1 VASKI
6 ELVLNGSNSPRIA
19 AGFVFA
25 TATEHCFALVRR
37 RVWEVHPTLRLPRTL
52 MRVVRPTL
60 LAAFVA
66 AVPAA
71 VAVHAQ
77 QPATTGPRTIASQT
91 AGMERHDGFIP
102 FYYDERT
109 GKLLMEVQRLDQDF
123 LYLPTLASGLGSNDL
138 GLDRGT
144 TGNEG
149 IVQFQRFGPR
159 VLLVQRNTRF
169 RGTADSLQARSVEE
183 SFATSTLAAMPI
195 VAEEGGRLLV
205 DATDFALQDAMN
217 VSATILRQRQGTY
230 RLDRNR
236 SAVYMPHTKAFPKN
250 TEVEALLTFASDAP
264 GREVARHTPDGGALT
279 LREHFSFVELP
290 DANYKPRAFDPR
302 VGIFALTFTDFSRP
316 VTGKPDVRW
325 IQRWRLEKK
334 DPSAAMSEPVKPIVY
349 YLDPGIPE
357 PYRTAFRQ
365 GASWWTKTFE
375 AAGFKNAFRVEDLP
389 AGADPMDARYS
400 MIQWVHRS
408 DPGFSVGQS
417 FVDPRTGEII
427 KAMLKMDTYRSITDY
442 NIFAGMEPAMEGAG
456 PTSEWWASLDPNV
469 NGTEFAMSRR
479 RQHVAHEIGHTL
491 GLAHNYIS
499 HAFGRA
505 SVMDYPGP
513 LVTLRPN
520 GTIDASHAWSG
531 GTGAYDTLAIR
542 FAYTQ
547 YPNAAAERAGQEA
560 LARQAI
566 AGGVRFLTDRDASA
580 GVIPEVTRWLN
591 GDDAVKEL
599 ARQSAV
605 RDVLISKF
613 NESVIA
619 PGEPMWMINER
630 FVPVYLHHRYAIEAA
645 TKAIGG
651 MEYTFAL
658 RGDGQTPA
666 TVLAPAKQ
674 RQALRELIAAIQPK
688 ALAVPERIVKMIP
701 PSPYGFSGGW
711 GFATTPAGIVYD
723 PLAVA
728 RSLASTVADG
738 ILQPDRIERVISFH
752 ARDSASPSADE
763 VIGQLVDGVY
773 KNAQAATS
781 YERGVRRQARR
792 AVVDALFTLATDQRG
807 TADVRSVA
815 DDQLNRLAVQ
825 LSGAATTDADDRAS
839 NAEVVRDVRNWLDRR
854 IAPPKPT
861 GVIPLPPGTPI
872 G

>member
-1 VASKI
+1 MQVVRHIRLASVA
-6 ELVLNGSNSPRIA
+6 A
-19 AGFVFA
+19 A
-25 TATEHCFALVRR
+25 ALLA
-37 RVWEVHPTLRLPRTL
+37 PITLR
-52 MRVVRPTL
+52 
-60 LAAFVA
+60 
-66 AVPAA
+66 
-71 VAVHAQ
+71 AQ
-77 QPATTGPRTIASQT
+77 QSTPRTIASQT
-91 AGMERHDGFIP
+91 EGLERRDGFIP
-102 FYYDERT
+102 FYYDERS
-109 GKLLMEVQRLDQDF
+109 GKLLLEIQRLGQDF
-123 LYLPTLASGLGSNDL
+123 LYLPTLATGLGSNDL

-144 TGNEG
+144 TGNEA
-149 IVQFQRFGPR
+149 VVRFERFGPR
-159 VLLVQRNTRF
+159 VLLISRNTRF
-169 RGTADSLQARSVEE
+169 RGTADSLQAQSVEQ
-183 SFATSTLAAMPI
+183 SFATSALAGMPI
-195 VAEEGGRLLV
+195 VAEENGRLLV
-205 DATDFALQDAMN
+205 DATDFVLQDVMG
-217 VSATILRQRQGTY
+217 VSTTIQRQRQGTY

-236 SAVYMPHTKAFPKN
+236 SAIYAPRTRAFPKN
-250 TEVEALLTFASDAP
+250 TEIEVLLTFTGDAP
-264 GREVARHTPDGGALT
+264 GREVVRHTPDPTALT
-279 LREHFSFVELP
+279 LREHVSFVELP
-290 DANYKPRAFDPR
+290 DANYRPRAFDPR
-302 VGIFALTFTDFSRP
+302 IGAFSLTFTDFSRSF
-316 VTGKPDVRW
+316 TEKPEVRW

-365 GASWWTKTFE
+365 GASWWNKTFE
-375 AAGFKNAFRVEDLP
+375 AAGFRNAFRVEDLP
-389 AGADPMDARYS
+389 TDADPMDARYS
-400 MIQWVHRS
+400 IIQWVHRS

-442 NIFAGMEPAMEGAG
+442 NIFAGYAPAMDGGAAD
-456 PTSEWWASLDPNV
+456 WIASLDPKV
-469 NGTEFAMSRR
+469 NGSEFAMSRR

-491 GLAHNYIS
+491 GLAHNYVS
-499 HAFGRA
+499 HVYGRA

-520 GTIDASHAWSG
+520 GTLDVSQAYAP

-547 YPNAAAERAGQEA
+547 YPSAAAERAGRDALVKEA
-560 LARQAI
+560 I
-566 AGGVRFLTDRDASA
+566 GGGARFLTDRDASA

-591 GDDAVKEL
+591 GTDAVKEL

-613 NESVIA
+613 NDSVIA

-666 TVLAPAKQ
+666 TVVAPAQQ
-674 RQALRELIAAIQPK
+674 REALSRLIAAIQPK

-728 RSLASTVADG
+728 RSLAGNVVDG
-738 ILQPDRIERVISFH
+738 ILQPDRIERVIAFH
-752 ARDSASPSADE
+752 ARDAAAPSATE
-763 VIGQLVDGVY
+763 VIDQLVAGVY
-773 KNAQAATS
+773 TNAAATTT

-792 AVVDALFTLATDQRG
+792 AVVDALFALATDQRS
-807 TADVRSVA
+807 TADARAVA
-815 DDQLNRLAVQ
+815 DDALNRLAAR
-825 LSGAATTDADDRAS
+825 LGTGAADDAEDRAA
-839 NAEVVRDVRNWLDRR
+839 NGAVVRDVRNWLDRR
-854 IAPPKPT
+854 IAPPKPA
-861 GVIPLPPGTPI
+861 GVIELPPGTPI
-872 G
+872 GEP

>member
-1 VASKI
+1 
-6 ELVLNGSNSPRIA
+6 
-19 AGFVFA
+19 
-25 TATEHCFALVRR
+25 
-37 RVWEVHPTLRLPRTL
+37 
-52 MRVVRPTL
+52 MRVVRHAL
-60 LAAFVA
+60 LPLLVVVAPVAPVA
-66 AVPAA
+66 A
-71 VAVHAQ
+71 HAQ
-77 QPATTGPRTIASQT
+77 QSAAPRTIASQT
-91 AGMERHDGFIP
+91 AGLERHDGFIP

-109 GKLLMEVQRLDQDF
+109 GKLLFEVQRLGQDF
-123 LYLPTLASGLGSNDL
+123 LYLPTLATGIGSDALGI
-138 GLDRGT
+138 DRGT
-144 TGNEG
+144 TGPAAVVRFE
-149 IVQFQRFGPR
+149 RFGPR
-159 VLLVQRNTRF
+159 VMLVSRNTRF
-169 RGTADSLQARSVEE
+169 RGTGDSLQSHAVEE
-183 SFATSTLAAMPI
+183 SFATSTLAGMPI
-195 VAEEGGRLLV
+195 VAEEDGRLLV

-217 VSATILRQRQGTY
+217 VAATIQRQKQGTY

-236 SAVYMPHTKAFPKN
+236 SAIYVPHTKAFPKN
-250 TEVEALLTFASDAP
+250 TEVEALLTFQSDAP
-264 GREVARHTPDGGALT
+264 GREVARHTPDPEALT

-302 VGIFALTFTDFSRP
+302 VGIFALAFTDFSRP
-316 VTGKPDVRW
+316 FSDDPEVRW
-325 IQRWRLEKK
+325 IERWRLEKK
-334 DPSAAMSEPVKPIVY
+334 DPSAALSDPVKPIVY

-357 PYRTAFRQ
+357 PYRTAFRE
-365 GASWWTKTFE
+365 GAAWWTKTFE
-375 AAGFKNAFRVEDLP
+375 AAGFRNAFQVEDLP
-389 AGADPMDARYS
+389 PGVDPMDARYS
-400 MIQWVHRS
+400 IIQWVHRS

-442 NIFAGMEPAMEGAG
+442 NIFAGLEPATAGA
-456 PTSEWWASLDPNV
+456 SSDWLASLDPTV

-491 GLAHNYIS
+491 GLAHNYIA
-499 HAFGRA
+499 HAYGRA

-520 GTIDASHAWSG
+520 GTLDVSRAWAT

-547 YPNAAAERAGQEA
+547 YANTQAERAGQEA

-566 AGGVRFLTDRDASA
+566 AGGARFLTDRDASA

-666 TVLAPAKQ
+666 TVLAPQKQ
-674 RQALRELIAAIQPK
+674 REALRELIATIQPK
-688 ALAVPERIVKMIP
+688 QLAVPERIVKMIP

-728 RSLASTVADG
+728 RSLASNVADG

-763 VIGQLVDGVY
+763 VMGQLIAGVY
-773 KNAQAATS
+773 TNASAAS
-781 YERGVRRQARR
+781 AYERGVRRQARR
-792 AVVDALFTLATDQRG
+792 AVVDALFALATNEQS
-807 TADVRSVA
+807 TADVRAVA
-815 DDQLNRLAVQ
+815 DDQLNRLATQ
-825 LSGAATTDADDRAS
+825 LSSVAADDAEDRSA

-854 IAPPKPT
+854 IAPPRPT
-861 GVIPLPPGTPI
+861 NVIPLPPGTPI

>member
-1 VASKI
+1 
-6 ELVLNGSNSPRIA
+6 
-19 AGFVFA
+19 
-25 TATEHCFALVRR
+25 
-37 RVWEVHPTLRLPRTL
+37 
-52 MRVVRPTL
+52 MRVARSSLLLIVPA
-60 LAAFVA
+60 LAAA
-66 AVPAA
+66 APAA
-71 VAVHAQ
+71 LSAQ
-77 QPATTGPRTIASQT
+77 QPAGPRTIASQT
-91 AGMERHDGFIP
+91 AGMERRDGFIP

-109 GKLLMEVQRLDQDF
+109 GKLLLEVQRLDQDF
-123 LYLPTLASGLGSNDL
+123 LYLPTLATGLGSDAL

-144 TGNEG
+144 TGNEA
-149 IVQFQRFGPR
+149 VVRFERFGPR
-159 VLLVQRNTRF
+159 VMLVARNTRF
-169 RGTADSLQARSVEE
+169 RGTADSLQAQSVEQ

-195 VAEEGGRLLV
+195 VAEEAGKLLV
-205 DATDFALQDAMN
+205 DATDFVLQDVMG

-236 SAVYMPHTKAFPKN
+236 SAIYLPRTKAFPKN
-250 TEVEALLTFASDAP
+250 TEIEVLLTFASDAP
-264 GREVARHTPDGGALT
+264 GREVARHTPDANALS
-279 LREHFSFVELP
+279 LREHLSFVELP
-290 DANYKPRAFDPR
+290 DAGYQPRAFDPR
-302 VGIFALTFTDFSRP
+302 IGSFALTFTDFSRSF
-316 VTGKPDVRW
+316 TEKPEVRW

-334 DPSAAMSEPVKPIVY
+334 DPSAAMSDPVKPIVY

-375 AAGFKNAFRVEDLP
+375 AAGFRNAFRVEDLP

-400 MIQWVHRS
+400 IIQWVHRS

-427 KAMLKMDTYRSITDY
+427 KAMLKMDTYRSISDY
-442 NIFAGMEPAMEGAG
+442 NIFAGFTPAMAEISP
-456 PTSEWWASLDPNV
+456 PTSWIASLDPKV
-469 NGTEFAMSRR
+469 NGFEFAMSRR

-499 HAFGRA
+499 HVYGRA

-513 LVTLRPN
+513 LVTLRPD
-520 GTIDASHAWSG
+520 GTLDVSHAYAP

-547 YPNAAAERAGQEA
+547 YPNAQAERAGRDA
-560 LARQAI
+560 LVHQAI
-566 AGGVRFLTDRDASA
+566 ANGVRFLTDRDASA

-591 GDDAVKEL
+591 GTDAVQEL
-599 ARQSAV
+599 ARESAV

-619 PGEPMWMINER
+619 PGDPMWMLNER

-666 TVLAPAKQ
+666 TVVAPAEQ
-674 RQALRELIAAIQPK
+674 REALRRLIATIQPK
-688 ALAVPERIVKMIP
+688 ELAVPERIVKMIP

-723 PLAVA
+723 PLAIA
-728 RSLASTVADG
+728 RSLASNVADG

-752 ARDSASPSADE
+752 ARDAASPSADE
-763 VIGQLVDGVY
+763 VVGQLIDGVY
-773 KNAQAATS
+773 TTAAATTA

-792 AVVDALFTLATDQRG
+792 AVVDALFALATDQRS
-807 TADVRSVA
+807 TADARAVA
-815 DDQLNRLAVQ
+815 DDALNRLATR
-825 LSGAATTDADDRAS
+825 LSAATTDDADDRAA
-839 NAEVVRDVRNWLDRR
+839 NGEVVRDVRNWLDRR
-854 IAPPKPT
+854 IAPPRPT

>member
-1 VASKI
+1 MPVARS
-6 ELVLNGSNSPRIA
+6 S
-19 AGFVFA
+19 
-25 TATEHCFALVRR
+25 
-37 RVWEVHPTLRLPRTL
+37 LRLLSALIVAAP
-52 MRVVRPTL
+52 VA
-60 LAAFVA
+60 LAAQ
-66 AVPAA
+66 
-71 VAVHAQ
+71 Q
-77 QPATTGPRTIASQT
+77 QPAGPRTIASQT
-91 AGMERHDGFIP
+91 AGMERRDGFIP

-109 GKLLMEVQRLDQDF
+109 GKLLLELQRLDQDF
-123 LYLPTLASGLGSNDL
+123 LYLPTLATGLGSNDL

-144 TGNEG
+144 TGNEA
-149 IVQFQRFGPR
+149 VVHFERFGPR
-159 VLLVQRNTRF
+159 VLLMSRNTRF
-169 RGTADSLQARSVEE
+169 RGTADSLQAQSVEQ
-183 SFATSTLAAMPI
+183 SFATSTLGSMSI

-205 DATDFALQDAMN
+205 DATDFVLQDVMG
-217 VSATILRQRQGTY
+217 VTATIQRQRQGTY

-236 SAVYMPHTKAFPKN
+236 SAVYLPRTKAFPRN
-250 TEVEALLTFASDAP
+250 TEVEVLLTFASDAP
-264 GREVARHTPDGGALT
+264 GREVARHTPDAGALT
-279 LREHFSFVELP
+279 LREHVSFVELP
-290 DANYKPRAFDPR
+290 DANYRPRAFDPR
-302 VGIFALTFTDFSRP
+302 IGSFALTFTDFSRSF
-316 VTGKPDVRW
+316 TEKPEVRW

-334 DPSAAMSEPVKPIVY
+334 DPSAAMSEPVKPIIY

-365 GASWWTKTFE
+365 GASWWNKTFE
-375 AAGFKNAFRVEDLP
+375 AAGFRNAFRVEDLP

-400 MIQWVHRS
+400 IIQWVHRS

-442 NIFAGMEPAMEGAG
+442 NIFAGFTPAMEEASGTA
-456 PTSEWWASLDPNV
+456 SWIASLDPKV
-469 NGTEFAMSRR
+469 NGFEFAMSRR

-499 HAFGRA
+499 HVYGRA

-520 GTIDASHAWSG
+520 GTLDVSHAYAA

-547 YPNAAAERAGQEA
+547 YPNAQAERAGREA
-560 LARQAI
+560 LVRQAI
-566 AGGVRFLTDRDASA
+566 GNGARFLTDRDASA

-591 GDDAVKEL
+591 GTDAVQEL

-605 RDVLISKF
+605 RDVLIAKF

-619 PGEPMWMINER
+619 PGDPMWMLNER

-666 TVLAPAKQ
+666 TVVAPAEQ
-674 RQALRELIAAIQPK
+674 REALRRLIAAIQPK
-688 ALAVPERIVKMIP
+688 ELAVPERIVKMIP

-723 PLAVA
+723 PLAIA
-728 RSLASTVADG
+728 RSLASNVADG
-738 ILQPDRIERVISFH
+738 ILQPDRIVRVISFH
-752 ARDSASPSADE
+752 ARDAASPSADE
-763 VIGQLVDGVY
+763 VISQLLDGVY
-773 KNAQAATS
+773 VNATAANA

-792 AVVDALFTLATDQRG
+792 AVVDALFALATNERS
-807 TADVRSVA
+807 TADARAVA
-815 DDQLNRLAVQ
+815 DDALNRLATR
-825 LSGAATTDADDRAS
+825 LSSATSDDADDRAAD
-839 NAEVVRDVRNWLDRR
+839 AEVVRDVRNWLDRR

>member
-1 VASKI
+1 MRVARHAFIVS
-6 ELVLNGSNSPRIA
+6 LIA
-19 AGFVFA
+19 AAPV
-25 TATEHCFALVRR
+25 
-37 RVWEVHPTLRLPRTL
+37 TLR
-52 MRVVRPTL
+52 
-60 LAAFVA
+60 
-66 AVPAA
+66 
-71 VAVHAQ
+71 AQ
-77 QPATTGPRTIASQT
+77 QPAASTTPRTIASQT
-91 AGMERHDGFIP
+91 AGMQRHDGFIP

-109 GKLLMEVQRLDQDF
+109 GKLLLEVQHLDQDF
-123 LYLPTLASGLGSNDL
+123 LYLPTLASGLGSDAL

-144 TGNEG
+144 TGNEQ
-149 IVQFQRFGPR
+149 VVHFERFGPR
-159 VLLVQRNTRF
+159 VLLESRNTRF
-169 RGTADSLQARSVEE
+169 RGTADSLQAYAVEQ

-195 VAEEGGRLLV
+195 VAEEGGKLLV
-205 DATDFALQDAMN
+205 DATDFALEDAMN
-217 VSATILRQRQGTY
+217 VAATIQRQKQGTY
-230 RLDRNR
+230 RVDRNR
-236 SAVYMPHTKAFPKN
+236 SAIYLPHTKAFPKN
-250 TEVEALLTFASDAP
+250 TEVEALLTFQSDAP
-264 GREVARHTPDGGALT
+264 GREVARHTPDPEALT

-290 DANYKPRAFDPR
+290 DANYAPRAFDPR
-302 VGIFALTFTDFSRP
+302 VGNFSVTFTDFSRP
-316 VTGKPDVRW
+316 FTEKPEVRW

-357 PYRTAFRQ
+357 PYRTAFKQ

-375 AAGFKNAFRVEDLP
+375 AAGFKDAFRVEDLP
-389 AGADPMDARYS
+389 AGVDPMDARYS
-400 MIQWVHRS
+400 IIQWVHRS

-442 NIFAGMEPAMEGAG
+442 NIFAGMEPAMDGASADWI
-456 PTSEWWASLDPNV
+456 TSLDPKV

-491 GLAHNYIS
+491 GLAHNYIA
-499 HAFGRA
+499 HAQGRS

-513 LVTLRPN
+513 LVTLRPD
-520 GTIDASHAWSG
+520 GTVDASHAWAT

-547 YPNAAAERAGQEA
+547 YPNAQAERAGQQA
-560 LARQAI
+560 LAREAI
-566 AGGVRFLTDRDASA
+566 AGGAHFLTDRDASA

-619 PGEPMWMINER
+619 PGDPMWMLNER

-651 MEYTFAL
+651 MDYTFAL

-674 RQALRELIAAIQPK
+674 RQALRELIATIQPK
-688 ALAVPERIVKMIP
+688 ELAVPERIVKMIP

-752 ARDSASPSADE
+752 ARDASSPSADE
-763 VIGQLVDGVY
+763 VISQLIAGVY
-773 KNAQAATS
+773 TNSAATTA

-792 AVVDALFTLATDQRG
+792 AVVDALFSLATNQAS

-815 DDQLNRLAVQ
+815 DDQLNRLATR
-825 LSGAATTDADDRAS
+825 LSTAPTDDAEDRSA
-839 NAEVVRDVRNWLDRR
+839 NAEVVRDARNWLDRR
-854 IAPPKPT
+854 IAPEHPT
-861 GVIPLPPGTPI
+861 NVIPLPPGTPI

>member
-1 VASKI
+1 M
-6 ELVLNGSNSPRIA
+6 
-19 AGFVFA
+19 
-25 TATEHCFALVRR
+25 
-37 RVWEVHPTLRLPRTL
+37 L
-52 MRVVRPTL
+52 MRVVRY
-60 LAAFVA
+60 AFVA
-66 AVPAA
+66 SLVTSVAAPAILE
-71 VAVHAQ
+71 AQ
-77 QPATTGPRTIASQT
+77 QPTTGPRTIASQT
-91 AGMERHDGFIP
+91 SGMERHDGFIP
-102 FYYDERT
+102 FYYDEHT
-109 GKLLMEVQRLDQDF
+109 GKLLLEVQRLDQDF
-123 LYLPTLASGLGSNDL
+123 LYLPTLATGLGSNDL

-144 TGNEG
+144 TGNEA
-149 IVQFQRFGPR
+149 VVRFERFGPR
-159 VLLVQRNTRF
+159 VLLVSRNMRF
-169 RGTADSLQARSVEE
+169 RGTADSLQAQSVEE

-195 VAEEGGRLLV
+195 VAEDAGKLLV

-217 VSATILRQRQGTY
+217 VAATIQRQRQGTY

-236 SAVYMPHTKAFPKN
+236 SAIYLPHTKAFPKN
-250 TEVEALLTFASDAP
+250 TEIEALLTFQSDAP
-264 GREVARHTPDGGALT
+264 GREVARHAPDPAALT

-302 VGIFALTFTDFSRP
+302 VGIFALSFTDFSRP
-316 VTGKPDVRW
+316 FSEKPEVRW
-325 IQRWRLEKK
+325 LQRWRLEKK
-334 DPSAAMSEPVKPIVY
+334 DPSAAMSEAVKPIVY

-365 GASWWTKTFE
+365 GAAWWTKTFE
-375 AAGFKNAFRVEDLP
+375 AAGFKNAFLVEDLP

-400 MIQWVHRS
+400 IIQWVHRS

-427 KAMLKMDTYRSITDY
+427 KAMLKMDTYRSITDF
-442 NIFAGMEPAMEGAG
+442 NIFAGMEPAMAESG
-456 PTSEWWASLDPNV
+456 PAAEWWASLDPKI
-469 NGTEFAMSRR
+469 NGGEFAMSRR

-491 GLAHNYIS
+491 GLAHNYIA
-499 HAFGRA
+499 HAHGRA

-520 GTIDASHAWSG
+520 GTIDASHAWAT

-547 YPNAAAERAGQEA
+547 YPNAGAERAGQET

-566 AGGVRFLTDRDASA
+566 TGGARFLTDRDASA

-605 RDVLISKF
+605 RDVLIAKF

-619 PGEPMWMINER
+619 KGEPMWMINER

-666 TVLAPAKQ
+666 TILAPAKQ
-674 RQALRELIAAIQPK
+674 REALRDLIATIQPK

-701 PSPYGFSGGW
+701 PSPYGISGGW

-728 RSLASTVADG
+728 RSLASNVADG

-752 ARDSASPSADE
+752 ARDAASPSADE
-763 VIGQLVDGVY
+763 IIGRLIAGVY
-773 KNAQAATS
+773 TDAAATTA

-792 AVVDALFTLATDQRG
+792 AVADALFALATDERA
-807 TADVRSVA
+807 TADARAVA
-815 DDQLNRLAVQ
+815 DDQLNQLATQ
-825 LSGAATTDADDRAS
+825 LSSAKADDADDRAA
-839 NAEVVRDVRNWLDRR
+839 NAQVVRDVRNWLDRR
-854 IAPPKPT
+854 IAPPHPT
-861 GVIPLPPGTPI
+861 SVIPLPPGTPI

>member
-1 VASKI
+1 
-6 ELVLNGSNSPRIA
+6 
-19 AGFVFA
+19 
-25 TATEHCFALVRR
+25 
-37 RVWEVHPTLRLPRTL
+37 
-52 MRVVRPTL
+52 
-60 LAAFVA
+60 
-66 AVPAA
+66 
-71 VAVHAQ
+71 
-77 QPATTGPRTIASQT
+77 
-91 AGMERHDGFIP
+91 
-102 FYYDERT
+102 
-109 GKLLMEVQRLDQDF
+109 
-123 LYLPTLASGLGSNDL
+123 
-138 GLDRGT
+138 
-144 TGNEG
+144 
-149 IVQFQRFGPR
+149 
-159 VLLVQRNTRF
+159 
-169 RGTADSLQARSVEE
+169 
-183 SFATSTLAAMPI
+183 
-195 VAEEGGRLLV
+195 
-205 DATDFALQDAMN
+205 MN
-217 VSATILRQRQGTY
+217 VSATIQRQKQGTY

-236 SAVYMPHTKAFPKN
+236 SAIYLPHTKAFPKN
-250 TEVEALLTFASDAP
+250 TEVEALLTFQSDAP
-264 GREVARHTPDGGALT
+264 GREVARHTPDAGALT

-290 DANYKPRAFDPR
+290 DASYTPRAFDPR
-302 VGIFALTFTDFSRP
+302 VGSFEVTFTDFSRP
-316 VTGKPDVRW
+316 FTEKPEVRW

-334 DPSAAMSEPVKPIVY
+334 DPSAAISEPVKPIVY

-357 PYRTAFRQ
+357 PYRTAFKQ
-365 GASWWTKTFE
+365 GAAWWTKTFE
-375 AAGFKNAFRVEDLP
+375 AAGFKDAFRVEDLP
-389 AGADPMDARYS
+389 AGVDPMDARYS
-400 MIQWVHRS
+400 IIQWVHRS

-456 PTSEWWASLDPNV
+456 PASNWWASLDPNV

-491 GLAHNYIS
+491 GLAHNYIA
-499 HAFGRA
+499 HAFGRS

-520 GTIDASHAWSG
+520 GTLDVSHAWAT

-547 YPNAAAERAGQEA
+547 YPNAAAERAGQDA
-560 LARQAI
+560 LVRQAI
-566 AGGVRFLTDRDASA
+566 AGGARFLTDRDASA

-599 ARQSAV
+599 ARESAV

-688 ALAVPERIVKMIP
+688 ELAVPERIVKMIP

-728 RSLASTVADG
+728 RSLASNVVDG
-738 ILQPDRIERVISFH
+738 ILQPDRIERVIAFH
-752 ARDSASPSADE
+752 ARDAASPSADE
-763 VIGQLVDGVY
+763 VIGQLIAGVY
-773 KNAQAATS
+773 TNAAAATAN
-781 YERGVRRQARR
+781 ERGVRRQARR
-792 AVVDALFTLATDQRG
+792 AVVDALFALAADQRS
-807 TADVRSVA
+807 TADVRAVA
-815 DDQLNRLAVQ
+815 DDELNRLAGQ
-825 LSGAATTDADDRAS
+825 LSSAKVDDAEDRSA

-854 IAPPKPT
+854 IQPPRPT

>member
-1 VASKI
+1 
-6 ELVLNGSNSPRIA
+6 
-19 AGFVFA
+19 
-25 TATEHCFALVRR
+25 
-37 RVWEVHPTLRLPRTL
+37 
-52 MRVVRPTL
+52 MRVARYVVAASL
-60 LAAFVA
+60 LASVYVPGALQAQQHANA
-66 AVPAA
+66 ASPTPAA
-71 VAVHAQ
+71 
-77 QPATTGPRTIASQT
+77 RSIASQT
-91 AGMERHDGFIP
+91 AGLERHDGFIP
-102 FYYDERT
+102 FYYDPNT
-109 GKLLMEVQRLDQDF
+109 GKLLLEVQRLGQDF
-123 LYLPTLASGLGSNDL
+123 LYLPTLATGVGSNDL

-144 TGNEG
+144 TGREAL
-149 IVQFQRFGPR
+149 VRFERFGPR
-159 VLLVQRNTRF
+159 VLLVQQNTRY
-169 RGTADSLQARSVEE
+169 RATADSVQAHSVEE
-183 SFATSTLAAMPI
+183 SFATSAIASMPI

-205 DATDFALQDAMN
+205 DATDFLLQDAMD
-217 VSATILRQRQGTY
+217 VSSTIQRQKQGTY

-236 SAVYMPHTKAFPKN
+236 SAIYMPHTKAFPKN
-250 TEVEALLTFASDAP
+250 TEIETLLTFASDAP
-264 GREVARHTPDGGALT
+264 GREVARHAPDPGALT

-290 DANYKPRAFDPR
+290 DSNYKPRAFDPR
-302 VGIFALTFTDFSRP
+302 VGFFTVTFDDFSRP
-316 VTGKPDVRW
+316 FTEQPEVRW
-325 IQRWRLEKK
+325 INRWRLEKK

-365 GASWWTKTFE
+365 GAAWWSKTFE
-375 AAGFKNAFRVEDLP
+375 AAGFRNAFRVEDLP

-408 DPGFSVGQS
+408 EPGFSVGQS

-442 NIFAGMEPAMEGAG
+442 NIFAGLEPATDGAA
-456 PTSEWWASLDPNV
+456 SDWMASLDPNV

-513 LVTLRPN
+513 LVTLRPD
-520 GTIDASHAWSG
+520 GTLDLSHAWSS

-542 FAYTQ
+542 FGYTQ

-566 AGGVRFLTDRDASA
+566 AGGARFMTDRDASA
-580 GVIPEVTRWLN
+580 GVYPEVTRWLN

-599 ARQSAV
+599 ARESAV

-619 PGEPMWMINER
+619 PGDPMWMINER

-666 TVLAPAKQ
+666 TIVAPAKQ
-674 RQALRELIAAIQPK
+674 REALRLLMATLQPK
-688 ALAVPERIVKMIP
+688 ELAVPERIVKMIP

-711 GFATTPAGIVYD
+711 GFSTTPAGIVYD
-723 PLAVA
+723 PLAIA
-728 RSLASTVADG
+728 RSLASNVADG

-752 ARDSASPSADE
+752 SRNAASPSADE
-763 VIGQLVDGVY
+763 VIGQMISSVY
-773 KNAQAATS
+773 TGSVATTP
-781 YERGVRRQARR
+781 YERGVRRQARQ
-792 AVVDALFTLATDQRG
+792 AVVDALFALAQDKRA
-807 TADVRSVA
+807 TADARAVA
-815 DDQLNRLAVQ
+815 DDQLNRLART
-825 LSGAATTDADDRAS
+825 LSSTSTSTSDADDRAA
-839 NAEVVRDVRNWLDRR
+839 NDEVVRDVRNWLDRR
-854 IAPPKPT
+854 IAPPQPT
-861 GVIPLPPGTPI
+861 GVIELPPGTPI

>member
-1 VASKI
+1 
-6 ELVLNGSNSPRIA
+6 
-19 AGFVFA
+19 
-25 TATEHCFALVRR
+25 
-37 RVWEVHPTLRLPRTL
+37 
-52 MRVVRPTL
+52 MRVVRHAL
-60 LAAFVA
+60 LASVLAAFTAPV
-66 AVPAA
+66 VLD
-71 VAVHAQ
+71 AQ
-77 QPATTGPRTIASQT
+77 QPAAPRSIASQT
-91 AGMERHDGFIP
+91 AGMERRDGFVP

-109 GKLLMEVQRLDQDF
+109 GKLFFEVQRLDQDF
-123 LYLPTLASGLGSNDL
+123 LYLTTLATGLGSDAL

-144 TGNEG
+144 TGNDAVVRFE
-149 IVQFQRFGPR
+149 RFGPK
-159 VLLVQRNTRF
+159 VLLVSRNTRF
-169 RGTADSLQARSVEE
+169 RGTADSLQAHAVEE

-195 VAEEGGRLLV
+195 VAEDGGRLLV

-217 VSATILRQRQGTY
+217 VSSTIQRQKQGTY
-230 RLDRNR
+230 RVDRNR
-236 SAVYMPHTKAFPKN
+236 SAIYLPNTKAFPKN
-250 TEVEALLTFASDAP
+250 TEVEVLLTFQGDAP
-264 GREVARHTPDGGALT
+264 GREIARHAPDPAALT

-302 VGIFALTFTDFSRP
+302 VGIFALSFTDFSRSFTEDP
-316 VTGKPDVRW
+316 EVRW
-325 IQRWRLEKK
+325 IHRWRLEKK
-334 DPSAAMSEPVKPIVY
+334 DPSAAVSEPVKPIVY

-365 GASWWTKTFE
+365 GASWWTKAFE

-389 AGADPMDARYS
+389 PGVDPMDARYS
-400 MIQWVHRS
+400 IIQWVHRS

-442 NIFAGMEPAMEGAG
+442 NIFAGMEPAVG
-456 PTSEWWASLDPNV
+456 PVADWYASLDPAV

-491 GLAHNYIS
+491 GLAHNYIA
-499 HAFGRA
+499 HAYGRA

-520 GTIDASHAWSG
+520 GTLDVSHAWAT

-547 YPNAAAERAGQEA
+547 YPNAQAERAGQEA

-566 AGGVRFLTDRDASA
+566 TGGARFLTDRDASA

-619 PGEPMWMINER
+619 KGDPMWMLNER
-630 FVPVYLHHRYAIEAA
+630 FVPVYLHHRYAIEGA

-666 TVLAPAKQ
+666 TILAPAKQ
-674 RQALRELIAAIQPK
+674 REALRELIATIQPK
-688 ALAVPERIVKMIP
+688 ELAVPERIVKMIP
-701 PSPYGFSGGW
+701 PSPNGFGGGW

-728 RSLASTVADG
+728 RSLAGNVADG

-763 VIGQLVDGVY
+763 VIGQLIAGVY
-773 KNAQAATS
+773 TNAAATTP

-792 AVVDALFTLATDQRG
+792 AVVDALFALATDEHA
-807 TADVRSVA
+807 TADARAVA
-815 DDQLNRLAVQ
+815 DDQLNRLATQ
-825 LSGAATTDADDRAS
+825 LSSSTSDDIDDRPA
-839 NAEVVRDVRNWLDRR
+839 NAEVMRDVRNWLDRR
-854 IAPPKPT
+854 IAPPRPT
-861 GVIPLPPGTPI
+861 NVIPLPPGTPI